1 MKPYYASL
9 QGMPWKVGAKVQSQN
24 HVDDAIVNNQMTP
37 MHTNEQVDATPAS
50 GHVALDDTAAG
61 QAGTA
66 TKCGF
71 GPFIVFKSREEGDGR
86 HCCWE

>member
-1 MKPYYASL
+1 VVRKSPKLKHFIDHCDRMKPYYASL
-9 QGMPWKVGAKVQSQN
+9 QGMPWKVAAKVHSQN

-61 QAGTA
+61 
-66 TKCGF
+66 
-71 GPFIVFKSREEGDGR
+71 
-86 HCCWE
+86 

>member
-1 MKPYYASL
+1 
-9 QGMPWKVGAKVQSQN
+9 MPWKVAAKVHSQN

-61 QAGTA
+61 
-66 TKCGF
+66 
-71 GPFIVFKSREEGDGR
+71 
-86 HCCWE
+86 